1 MVRKLLANLL
11 GFGWPFPCLTYGRGR
26 PNLAT
31 KWSLCGD
38 WKETSMR
45 DDDIVKA
52 AEDDDLKLAD

>member
-1 MVRKLLANLL
+1 VRKWLANLL
-11 GFGWPFPCLTYGRGR
+11 GFGRPFPCLTSSRDR

-31 KWSLCGD
+31 KWSFCGD

-52 AEDDDLKLAD
+52 AEDDDLKLAE

>member
-1 MVRKLLANLL
+1 
-11 GFGWPFPCLTYGRGR
+11 LTYGRGR